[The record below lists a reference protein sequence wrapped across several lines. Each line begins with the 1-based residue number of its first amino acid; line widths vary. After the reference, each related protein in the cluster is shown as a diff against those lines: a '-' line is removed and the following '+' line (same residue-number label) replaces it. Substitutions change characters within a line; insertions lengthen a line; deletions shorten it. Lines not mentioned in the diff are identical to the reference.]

1 MAQVSISAGDIQLGL
16 EDEDE
21 SAKKLAILALK
32 VIDQIVE
39 RLGKPVSTEGD
50 DDEESDD

>member
-21 SAKKLAILALK
+21 SAKKLAGLALK

-39 RLGKPVSTEGD
+39 RLGKPVE
-50 DDEESDD
+50 DEEESE